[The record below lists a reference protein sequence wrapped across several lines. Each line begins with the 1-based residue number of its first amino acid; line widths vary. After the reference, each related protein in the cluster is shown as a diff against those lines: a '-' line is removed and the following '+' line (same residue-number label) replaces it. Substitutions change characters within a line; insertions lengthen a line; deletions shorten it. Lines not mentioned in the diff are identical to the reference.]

1 MQFREMRR
9 FKQALT
15 REECAAILRE
25 EKRGTLA
32 VIGYGGWPYAVPLN
46 FWYDAEENKIYFHCA
61 KEGHKLDAIHACDK
75 VCFSVHNAGESAGD
89 WSYYVKS
96 VIVFGRAQVVEDTAV
111 KLEKARHFGAKY
123 FPTQEE
129 LERELRGIDRM
140 VLVEIDVEHMTGK
153 RVHEK

>member
-15 REECAAILRE
+15 QEECAAILRE

-32 VIGYGGWPYAVPLN
+32 VIGDGGWPYAIPLN
-46 FWYDAEENKIYFHCA
+46 FWYDAEANKIYFHCA
-61 KEGHKLDAIHACDK
+61 KAGHKLDAIRACDK